1 MQRICRICSSSPPAD
16 MQHHL
21 LQTLILHGHT
31 KYRLMTSFRCHSHND
46 ISKAAFVSRYSR
58 VLWPKIGTLKEW
70 EHFLDLSLIFGLMR
84 IAAMTN
90 ICDWIK
96 EFSSYIKLGVSG
108 AGNKYSV
115 WLQFEWLQCC
125 SAQSPGSW
133 SYLRCRELQ
142 WQRPGK
148 GTISHDLLT
157 PGASSSS
164 SDVTLCGDQA
174 LINVACLSVSG
185 VWSWQRLGQG
195 WRTMAWP
202 QLFRSWLWEA
212 EAPPA
217 GRAASL
223 PLVVEAAP
231 GSGLTQASGQCL
243 KHADKMLDDKFVKI
257 RKGKVLIK
265 SILIS
270 TSISVKRQPSD
281 LKNKT
286 WHSRCNPM
294 IKVLKV
300 FKVVEVMMA

>member
-125 SAQSPGSW
+125 SALSPGSW

-148 GTISHDLLT
+148 GTISHDPPDT
-157 PGASSSS
+157 GGIIIIIWCHTVWWPG
-164 SDVTLCGDQA
+164 SDQCCMSQ
-174 LINVACLSVSG
+174 CLG
-185 VWSWQRLGQG
+185 CLE
-195 WRTMAWP
+195 
-202 QLFRSWLWEA
+202 LA
-212 EAPPA
+212 EAGP
-217 GRAASL
+217 GLEDHGLTSTL
-223 PLVVEAAP
+223 PLVAVRGW
-231 GSGLTQASGQCL
+231 GSASRQGGLSPIGWWGRPWLWPDSSLRSVSQTCSQDARWQVCPN
-243 KHADKMLDDKFVKI
+243 K
-257 RKGKVLIK
+257 KGK
-265 SILIS
+265 S
-270 TSISVKRQPSD
+270 TY
-281 LKNKT
+281 
-286 WHSRCNPM
+286 
-294 IKVLKV
+294 
-300 FKVVEVMMA
+300 